1 MNIHRINLNLLKV
14 FFVLMQ
20 EQHVTAA
27 AKRLHITQS
36 AVSNSLQQLRE
47 LFHDELL
54 IRGPKKMVPTQKALF
69 LAPQVEQILR
79 QLETLFFYTDTF
91 DYQTSTR
98 TFYIGMTDYAEYVL
112 LPKIY
117 DEIRNIAPH
126 LSLKVLSYY
135 DFLPEDFEKGQLELG
150 IGLEKK
156 LQKPLMLERL
166 FSDRPVCVA
175 REDHPIFKKP
185 FTLEHYLKA
194 EHLATC
200 KFSEETL
207 PLADQALQKL
217 NLSRHI
223 KLSLPNGIPSLQTIA
238 SSDLVGTFSQNVVLE
253 AEKRFPLKHVPAPF
267 DIPEYHI
274 AQIWHRQQD
283 NDKGLIW
290 LRGLIKDISDRYFN
304 KQYHL

>member
-1 MNIHRINLNLLKV
+1 MNINRINLNLLKV
-14 FFVLMQ
+14 FAVLMQ

-27 AKRLHITQS
+27 AKRLYITQS

-47 LFHDELL
+47 LFQDELL
-54 IRGPKKMVPTQKALF
+54 IRGPKKMVPTQKAMY
-69 LAPQVEQILR
+69 LAPQVEQIIR
-79 QLETLFFYTDTF
+79 QLETLFFYTDEF

-98 TFYIGMTDYAEYVL
+98 TFHLGMTDYAEYVL

-117 DEIRNIAPH
+117 DQIRKIAPH

-135 DFLPEDFEKGQLELG
+135 EFSPEDFENGQLEIG
-150 IGLEKK
+150 IGLEK
-156 LQKPLMLERL
+156 QYPKPLVMERL

-175 REDHPIFKKP
+175 REDHPIFTEP
-185 FTLEHYLKA
+185 FTLERYLQA

-207 PLADQALQKL
+207 PLADKALQKL

-223 KLSLPNGIPSLQTIA
+223 KLSLPNGIPSLQTI
-238 SSDLVGTFSQNVVLE
+238 STSDLIGTFSQNIVIE
-253 AEKRFPLKHVPAPF
+253 AEKRFPLKHITAPF
-267 DIPEYHI
+267 DIPEYHV

-283 NDKGLIW
+283 NDQGLIW
-290 LRGLIKDISDRYFN
+290 LRTLIKNISDQNFN
-304 KQYHL
+304 NNHLK